1 MRFDEVF
8 AEYEEIYDCG
18 NVHFEGVLMQRFI
31 NVPAFSLKRFI
42 AGGAR
47 IKPIVFEK
55 DGLNVRCV
63 IRYSDVKRFIIPPE
77 ELKADREML
86 NKIIKMIEKGE
97 TVMRIA
103 AEFNISQQTVY
114 DLKGK
119 RGAFRDE

>member
-8 AEYEEIYDCG
+8 ADYTEIYDKG
-18 NVHFEGVLMQRFI
+18 KVHFEGVLFKRFI
-31 NVPAFSLKRFI
+31 NTPDYNLKRFI

-47 IKPIVFEK
+47 IKPIIFEK
-55 DGLNVRCV
+55 DGLYVRCV
-63 IRYSDVKRFIIPPE
+63 LRYSDVKRFVIPPE

-86 NKIIKMIEKGE
+86 NKIIKMVEKGE
-97 TVMRIA
+97 TAMRIA

-114 DLKGK
+114 DLKAK